1 MATTATYDIVFLLDN
16 TGSMRQHI
24 SAVKNNIIP
33 FANSLDEE
41 NINYRLGL
49 VSFGDVNEEIGK
61 VKNYGFIN
69 SETFQSNVET
79 ILNGINDND
88 GGDYPESGLEA
99 LVQGDQSALAMINS
113 SGADHKRFVVV
124 TDASFHNQG
133 ESGDGDSSA
142 YLDSSDVLNS
152 LNDAGVV
159 LDVIGRKG
167 LDSSDSCQSEWEPLA
182 NATGGEFYDING
194 NYSMIFEEIADEI
207 FDDISDGDDSS
218 DGGDY
223 VIPTE
228 EPIPTLPSGGG
239 YVPPDDKPIINSEFE
254 GRIMLAQ
261 WGYGFTP
268 TEDSPLFGGT
278 ISNAD

>member
-194 NYSMIFEEIADEI
+194 NYSMIFEKIKDFI
-207 FDDISDGDDSS
+207 IDGDDSLP
-218 DGGDY
+218 D
-223 VIPTE
+223 
-228 EPIPTLPSGGG
+228 PIPHDESDK
-239 YVPPDDKPIINSEFE
+239 DDEPAPIDKLIINSEFE